1 MGTYIVKV
9 GTPEGRV
16 FHREI
21 TADNTEQI
29 AASLEKEGLYPISV
43 RSRRS
48 IFIRGFRG
56 KGSDHGTF
64 LAFNQGFVTLLKA
77 GLPVIECL
85 DTLSR
90 TAGPFFSE
98 TIRDTIKRVRNG
110 QMLSEAMAANPQIFS
125 PLYTSIVSAGESTG
139 DLIPSL
145 KGYIEYQ
152 KRIEDIRKKVVSSVT
167 YPAVLAAASLFVIA
181 FLIMY
186 VIPSFASIYID
197 SGADLPLPTELL
209 IWLTRSVEKFL
220 LLILLSIAGAGIS
233 IFYYF
238 NGEKGR
244 TRLDSL
250 KLAFP
255 GIGEIYRGY
264 AVSKFSRTLGMLLRS
279 GLPLITGMK
288 MAKAVFNNHVLEER
302 LDRVIRKTRDG
313 GNVSTAME
321 QEDILPEITLRM
333 FAVGERSASLPD
345 ILEEIS
351 AYHDQEVDYKVGIL
365 TDMIEPALMIMM
377 GIIIG
382 TIVILMYLPIFQL
395 GARI

>member
-16 FHREI
+16 FRREI

-48 IFIRGFRG
+48 ISLRRFRR
-56 KGSDHGTF
+56 KGSDHGNF

-85 DTLSR
+85 DTLGR

-110 QMLSEAMAANPQIFS
+110 QMLSEAMAASPQIFS

-139 DLIPSL
+139 DLVPSL

-167 YPAVLAAASLFVIA
+167 YPAVLATASIFVIA
-181 FLIMY
+181 FLIVY
-186 VIPSFASIYID
+186 VVPSFASIYLD
-197 SGADLPLPTELL
+197 SGADLPLPTKLL
-209 IWLTRSVEKFL
+209 IWLTQSVEKFL
-220 LLILLSIAGAGIS
+220 LLILLSIAGASIS

-238 NGEKGR
+238 SNENGR
-244 TRLDSL
+244 ARLDSI

-345 ILEEIS
+345 ILDEIS

>member
-16 FHREI
+16 FHREV

-48 IFIRGFRG
+48 ISLRRFRR
-56 KGSDHGTF
+56 KGADHGSF

-85 DTLSR
+85 DTLGR
-90 TAGPFFSE
+90 TAVPFFSE

-139 DLIPSL
+139 DLVSSL

-152 KRIEDIRKKVVSSVT
+152 KRIEDLRKKVVSSVT
-167 YPAVLAAASLFVIA
+167 YPAVLAAASVFVIA

-186 VIPSFASIYID
+186 VVPSFASIYLD
-197 SGADLPLPTELL
+197 SGADLPLATELL
-209 IWLTRSVEKFL
+209 IWLTQSVEKFL
-220 LLILLSIAGAGIS
+220 LLILLAVTGAGIS

-238 NGEKGR
+238 NNENGR
-244 TRLDSL
+244 ARLDSI

-302 LDRVIRKTRDG
+302 LNRVIRKTRDG
-313 GNVSTAME
+313 SNVSTAME

-345 ILEEIS
+345 ILDEIS
-351 AYHDQEVDYKVGIL
+351 AYHDQDVDYKVGIL

-382 TIVILMYLPIFQL
+382 AIVILMYLPIFQL

>member
-16 FHREI
+16 FRREI

-48 IFIRGFRG
+48 ISLRRFRR
-56 KGSDHGTF
+56 KGSDHGNF
-64 LAFNQGFVTLLKA
+64 LAFNQGVVTLLKA

-85 DTLSR
+85 DTLGR

-110 QMLSEAMAANPQIFS
+110 QMLSEAMAASPQIFS

-139 DLIPSL
+139 DLVPSL

-167 YPAVLAAASLFVIA
+167 YPAVLAAASIFVIA
-181 FLIMY
+181 FLIIY
-186 VIPSFASIYID
+186 VVPSFASIYLD
-197 SGADLPLPTELL
+197 SGADLPLPTKLL
-209 IWLTRSVEKFL
+209 IWLTQSVEKFL
-220 LLILLSIAGAGIS
+220 LLILLSIAGASIS

-238 NGEKGR
+238 SNENGR
-244 TRLDSL
+244 ARLDSI

-288 MAKAVFNNHVLEER
+288 MAQAIFNNHVLEER

-345 ILEEIS
+345 ILDEIS

-377 GIIIG
+377 GILIG
-382 TIVILMYLPIFQL
+382 AIVILMYLPIFQL